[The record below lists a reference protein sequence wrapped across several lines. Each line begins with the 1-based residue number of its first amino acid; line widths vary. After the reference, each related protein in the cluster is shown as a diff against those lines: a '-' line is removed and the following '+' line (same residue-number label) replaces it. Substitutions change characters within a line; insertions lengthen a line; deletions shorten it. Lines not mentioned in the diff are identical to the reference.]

1 MTATSRSSPE
11 GGRRRPS
18 GLAWRRARWGY
29 VFIAP
34 WIVGF
39 FLFTLIPMVATF
51 IFTFTNIDLA
61 NMGNIQFVG
70 LENYAQL
77 LTDSQTHASLL
88 VTFKFAIIALPV
100 AMLLPFGVAML
111 VNSRH
116 VMAPSLFRVLFFL
129 PYVVPFV
136 DGAMT

>member
-1 MTATSRSSPE
+1 MTATSSSSP
-11 GGRRRPS
+11 GAGRRRPS

-34 WIVGF
+34 WIIGF

-70 LENYAQL
+70 LAELRPAADR
-77 LTDSQTHASLL
+77 LTRPTRRYS
-88 VTFKFAIIALPV
+88 
-100 AMLLPFGVAML
+100 
-111 VNSRH
+111 
-116 VMAPSLFRVLFFL
+116 
-129 PYVVPFV
+129 
-136 DGAMT
+136 